1 MSRLSKA
8 FNQEREFY
16 KARELAYGLLNCNGR
31 HTITGLIGAI
41 GKQFTDWSSFYRLFQ
56 EEGRMDVNEIFSII
70 TDILLENE
78 LSEKETIY
86 AHMDDTLL
94 HKKGKKVNGTA
105 WRRDPLG
112 PPFHTNFIWGQR
124 FLQLSIAL
132 SQSSVNS
139 PSRSIPVDIQH
150 CPTAKKPKKNDSKDK
165 WEAYKKRKERTK
177 LSFQGVQRIKAL
189 RVSLD
194 EKGAEEKTLVVS
206 VDGSYTNRT
215 VLKQIPERTVIIG
228 RIRKDSRIYALPE
241 ESNSNRG
248 RRKIYGQLLQ
258 TPEKMRKDDKIP
270 WQEVRAFAAGKS
282 HLFNVKIIKNVRWR
296 ASGENIVQLIII
308 RPLAYKLT
316 KKSRLL
322 YRKPAYLICTDPNL
336 GIEELLQAY
345 LWRWEIE
352 VNFKEEKSLLGVGEA
367 QVRKAKSV
375 EKVPAFFVA
384 VYSLL
389 LIAAHRT
396 AKFTSANQLP
406 RPKWYPREKSN
417 RTTTGDI
424 INVLRAQL
432 YSRAIDVNFLHFV
445 NSNYRYAKS
454 VFSNNPLL
462 SAAFFMRN

>member
-78 LSEKETIY
+78 LSDKEAIY